1 MARKTRS
8 RRTAK
13 RSLLGRFLRSKFVRW
28 LLIILLIVSAVGLW
42 QMDRHIRAEFE
53 GKRWALPAKVF
64 ARPLE
69 LYAGAPLSVNDL
81 KIELQALG
89 YQFTETVEKPGQ
101 TSVSGSR
108 AIISS
113 RGFQLPDGIEP
124 AQQLVLDF
132 TGSELRQLRNSAGEE
147 LTLVRLEPALIGGIY
162 PLNNEDRDLIQLSD
176 APDAL
181 TDALLVIED
190 RDFYQHFGLSPKGIA
205 RAMWA
210 NIRAGALVQGG
221 STLTQQLI
229 KNFYLTADRTLLRK
243 LMEVPMAILL
253 EYHYS
258 KNEILEAYLNEVYLG
273 QDGNRAIHGFG
284 LGASYYFAQPLQ
296 ELQLQHHALLAGM
309 VKGPSYF
316 DPRRHP
322 ERAKQ
327 RRDLVLKVLL
337 DEGKISEA
345 DYLLAVNAPLGVVEK
360 GTLTKE
366 AYPAYLDLVKRQLRQ
381 EYADDDLNSE
391 GLQIFTSLDPISQ
404 RKAETALTT
413 TIASLQQQHGEKL
426 AELQGSMVVTDPQ
439 TGEVLAI
446 IGDRRT
452 RYQGFNRALD
462 AKRPMGSLIKPAV
475 FLTALENGYTL
486 ASPVDDSPYSLD
498 LPNGD
503 IWSPE
508 NFDRQSHDDILLI
521 DALSHSYNLATAR
534 LGMDLG
540 LDKVIATLK
549 RLGVDKSMQP
559 YPSLLLGAQSLS
571 TLEMAAMYQTIAA
584 GGFQIPPRA
593 IRNVSDAE
601 GNALS
606 RYPFKLQQTI
616 AAEPIFLL
624 QTALQEVMRSGTGRF
639 AATQLP
645 AGTRVAGKTG
655 TSDQQRDSWF
665 AGYSANRL
673 AVVWLGLDNNQSLP
687 LTGSSGALPVWSRYM
702 ASEAL
707 LSLENIPPA
716 DVKYAWVDAQNGKL
730 SDQRCEDVRQLP
742 FIAGTLPKE
751 QADCMA
757 STIEQR
763 DNNPVQRSVDW
774 IRGWFN

>member
-1 MARKTRS
+1 MPRKSNS
-8 RRTAK
+8 RHSAK
-13 RSLLGRFLRSKFVRW
+13 NSLLRRLLRSKLLRW
-28 LLIILLIVSAVGLW
+28 ILLIVVAVSIIGLW
-42 QMDRHIRAEFE
+42 QTDRHIRAEFE

-69 LYAGAPLSVNDL
+69 LYAGAPLSISDL

-89 YQFTETVEKPGQ
+89 YQFTSSADTPGQ
-101 TSVSGSR
+101 ASISASR
-108 AIISS
+108 AVINS
-113 RGFQLPDGIEP
+113 RGFTLPDGTEP

-132 TGSELRQLRNSAGEE
+132 AGNELSQLRNSAGSE

-162 PLNNEDRDLIQLSD
+162 PLNNEDRDLIQLND

-181 TDALLVIED
+181 VAALIAIED
-190 RDFYQHFGLSPKGIA
+190 QDFYRHFGISFKGIA

-210 NIRAGALVQGG
+210 NIKAGAFVQGG

-243 LMEVPMAILL
+243 LMEVPMAVLL

-258 KNEILEAYLNEVYLG
+258 KDEILEAYLNEVYLG

-284 LGASYYFAQPLQ
+284 LAANYYFAQPLQ
-296 ELQLQHHALLAGM
+296 ELQLRHHALLAGM
-309 VKGPSYF
+309 IKGPSYY

-337 DEGKISEA
+337 DQGKITEA

-381 EYADDDLNSE
+381 EYADEDLNSE

-413 TIASLQQQHGEKL
+413 TIDQLQQQHGEKL
-426 AELQGSMVVTDPQ
+426 ADLQGSMVVTDPQ

-462 AKRPMGSLIKPAV
+462 AKRPMGSLVKPAV

-486 ASPVDDSPYSLD
+486 ATPVDDSPYSLE

-503 IWSPE
+503 VWQPE
-508 NFDRQSHDDILLI
+508 NFDRQYHDDILLI
-521 DALSHSYNLATAR
+521 DALTHSYNIATAR
-534 LGMDLG
+534 LGMTLG
-540 LDKVIATLK
+540 LDKVIGTLK
-549 RLGVDKSMQP
+549 RLGVEKNLLP

-593 IRNVSDAE
+593 IRSVSDAD

-606 RYPFKLQQTI
+606 RYPFKLKQTI
-616 AAEPIFLL
+616 AAEPVFLL
-624 QTALQEVMRSGTGRF
+624 QTAMQEVMRSGTGRY
-639 AATQLP
+639 ATSQLP
-645 AGTRVAGKTG
+645 AGIRVAGKTG
-655 TSDQQRDSWF
+655 TSDEQRDSWF

-687 LTGSSGALPVWSRYM
+687 FTGSSGALPVWTRYM
-702 ASEAL
+702 DSESL
-707 LSLENIPPA
+707 LSLSNTPPGNIE
-716 DVKYAWVDAQNGKL
+716 YAWVNQQTGRL
-730 SDQRCEDVRQLP
+730 SDQRCENVRQLP
-742 FIAGTLPKE
+742 FMQGSVPVE
-751 QADCMA
+751 QAECVK
-757 STIEQR
+757 TIEQR
-763 DNNPVQRSVDW
+763 DNNPVQRSIDW
-774 IRGWFN
+774 IKGWFN